1 MFFVLTTNF
10 ILVIFNSFQALADYD
25 YKNPDSWS
33 VEHAECYGRMQ
44 SPIDIDLFV
53 NSGQQHWYNN
63 LVFFNYHELPTM
75 AKLLNDGHTLK
86 IEFEWNHFAP
96 QIHGG
101 PLHDV
106 YQLENLHFH
115 WNTNH
120 HSGSEHKI
128 NGESFPLEMHMVH
141 FNRRYN
147 SYSNALNYRD
157 GLAVVAVMF
166 ALSSEDQSLLLSK
179 ILANSSENYAVYFGS
194 LTTPPCTEGVA
205 WFVSLQPLPVSTTEM
220 HKFRSL
226 QLANNDDHNNRP
238 IQPRNGRSINIIES
252 YF

>member
-166 ALSSEDQSLLLSK
+166 
-179 ILANSSENYAVYFGS
+179 NYAVYFGS